1 MQPPVRPLV
10 QPIVQTMV
18 QKADFERVLATP
30 SRSRSAHFAVH
41 HVNGGPCAS
50 RWQRLHTGEP
60 KLSTD
65 GAQLDA
71 QPVDDSH
78 PAAPEACWLGS
89 VVPKRHARRSVTR
102 ALLKRQIRAAMAR
115 HAGEL
120 PPGLWVVRLRAPFA
134 PAQFPSA
141 ASDALRQAARSELEQ
156 LFNRARRS

>member
-1 MQPPVRPLV
+1 MQPV
-10 QPIVQTMV
+10 VQTMV

-30 SRSRSAHFAVH
+30 SRLRSTHFAVH
-41 HVNGGPCAS
+41 HVNGEVSAS
-50 RWQRLHTGEP
+50 RWQRLHPGEE

-65 GAQLDA
+65 GAQLGA
-71 QPVDDSH
+71 QPVDDLH

-115 HAGEL
+115 HAGDL

-134 PAQFPSA
+134 PAQYPSA
-141 ASDALRQAARSELEQ
+141 ASDALRLAARTELEQ
-156 LFNRARRS
+156 LFTRARRS